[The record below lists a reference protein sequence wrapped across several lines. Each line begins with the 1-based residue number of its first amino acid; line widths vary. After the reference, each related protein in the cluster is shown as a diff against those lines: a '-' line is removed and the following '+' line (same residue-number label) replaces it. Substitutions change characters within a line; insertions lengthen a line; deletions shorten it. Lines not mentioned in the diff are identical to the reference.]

1 MSSGTTVGPAT
12 PATARPAV
20 RVVAWAL
27 VVLWLAVS
35 AAAVLTGARS
45 STYDDL
51 ERALRDGTVTE
62 VAVVG
67 GLTVGARGRAAVR
80 LEWREGWLLRRA
92 DVEERAP
99 ARGGAD
105 VRRARGTTVV
115 AAPVADRLRELQPG
129 VEIEHRDFSRSGL
142 SVWGIPVPGWL
153 SWAFLVAIVATLAVL
168 VATPRPWRATR
179 WGWFWLLWT
188 LPPVGLL
195 AFLLLGGPSGL
206 AAPRHGARR
215 LGGGWAFVLLL
226 VLGGGTVLGG
236 TFV

>member
-67 GLTVGARGRAAVR
+67 GLTVGVRGRATVR

-129 VEIEHRDFSRSGL
+129 VEVEHRDVAPSGL
-142 SVWGIPVPGWL
+142 SVWGIPMPGWL
-153 SWAFLVAIVATLAVL
+153 SWTFLVATAGTLAVL
-168 VATPRPWRATR
+168 AATPGPWRATR
-179 WGWFWLLWT
+179 WAWFWLLWT

-206 AAPRHGARR
+206 AAPAPGARR